1 MDTTTIIV
9 AAIAAGFGF
18 LVHFF
23 ITSVRKGGAKASAQ
37 EIVNQARM
45 DAEKLRHEA
54 EVKAKDECVRL
65 KEQGEKDGQQ
75 ARQELAERERR
86 LDKRDDAIERKQD
99 LVAKREKY
107 VEDLER
113 DLGERQKRLGNKEA
127 ELDKVI
133 QEEIS
138 ALHRVSGIGTE
149 EAKQLLL
156 EKLKTEMDAEMSAW
170 IHKRVQVAKEEADRL
185 ARDIIVTT
193 IQRTAAEHTSEN
205 VVSTVDL
212 PSEDMK
218 GRIIGREGRNIRSF
232 EKATG
237 VDVVVDDTPGVV
249 VVSGFDPVRRE
260 MARRALTKL
269 VTDGRIHPARIE
281 EVVEKTR
288 EEMEQVIDEA
298 GRKACF
304 ELSLHDMDPKIQ
316 SLLGRLQFR
325 TSYGQNILNHSIE
338 VAHIMSV
345 MAAELGLDPKI
356 AKRAGLLH
364 DLGKAIDHEVE
375 GGHPEIGADF
385 AKRHGVDPFVVNAIA
400 AHHQGCEAIS
410 LYPALVA
417 AADAISAARPGARRE
432 TLDRYIKRLEQLEE
446 VANSFQGV
454 EQAYAIQAGREI
466 RVLVRADTVAEDQMA
481 VLGRDIAN
489 KVEEELRYP
498 GEIKV
503 TLIRETRV
511 IEYAR

>member
-1 MDTTTIIV
+1 MIPYIVV
-9 AAIAAGFGF
+9 AAAAAAFGF
-18 LVHFF
+18 LIHFF
-23 ITSVRKGGAKASAQ
+23 IISSQKGSARASSQ
-37 EIVNQARM
+37 EILNQAKV
-45 DAEKLRHEA
+45 DAERIRHEA
-54 EVKAKDECVRL
+54 EVKAKDDGIRF
-65 KEQGEKDGQQ
+65 KEQAEKDVQQ
-75 ARQELAERERR
+75 MRQELADRERR
-86 LDKRDDAIERKQD
+86 LDKRDDAIERKQE
-99 LVAKREKY
+99 LVTKREKY
-107 VEDLER
+107 LEDLEKDLNDRKERLVSKER
-113 DLGERQKRLGNKEA
+113 DWN
-127 ELDKVI
+127 KVI
-133 QEEIS
+133 QDEIK
-138 ALHRVSGIGTE
+138 ALQQVSSLGID

-156 EKLKTEMDAEMSAW
+156 EKLKTEMEAEMSAW
-170 IHKRVQVAKEEADRL
+170 IHKRVQAAKEEANRL
-185 ARDIIVTT
+185 AREIVVTT

-260 MARRALTKL
+260 MARRAMVKL

-288 EEMEQVIDEA
+288 EEMEQVIEEA

-304 ELSLHDMDPKIQ
+304 ELEIHDMDAKVQ
-316 SLLGRLQFR
+316 ALLGRLQFR

-345 MAAELGLDPKI
+345 MASELGLDPKT
-356 AKRAGLLH
+356 AKRSGLLH

-375 GGHPEIGADF
+375 GGHPEIGAEF
-385 AKRHGVDPFVVNAIA
+385 AKRHGEHDLVVNAIA
-400 AHHQGCEAIS
+400 AHHQGCESIS
-410 LYPALVA
+410 LYPSLVA

-432 TLDRYIKRLEQLEE
+432 TLDRYIKRLEQLEL
-446 VANSFQGV
+446 VAHSFNGV
-454 EQAYAIQAGREI
+454 EQAYAIQAGREV
-466 RVLVRADTVAEDQMA
+466 RVMVRADSVSDEQMLI
-481 VLGRDIAN
+481 LGRDIAN

-511 IEYAR
+511 VEYAR